1 MNNLRK
7 FNWITQYNSAKEG
20 EELVK
25 PSVSLVIDKAVVI
38 YDDDIRPIYRWINLD
53 PSEDYIC
60 DMEQHIKYYKQKKQV
75 SLDNGVTWNDV
86 VPAEYRR
93 GDKYEEKSTDCGYI
107 PTKLTSTFTD
117 GLTYTKMYD
126 GNPELT
132 SGDTN
137 FSGESKYEMTEAIIG
152 DCVTSIGSDAFKVH
166 SGLTSVVIPN
176 SVVSIGRLSFGGCYG
191 ITSVTIPN
199 SVTTIDEYAFQI
211 CSGLTSIDIPDS
223 VTSIGKSAFQSCS
236 GATNVTIGSG
246 VTSIGNTAFGW
257 CYSLT
262 SVTIN
267 ATNPPNIGSGVF
279 DYGSDFYLLYVP
291 DNSVNAYKTASGWS
305 KYASRIKPMSEKLS

>member
-93 GDKYEEKSTDCGYI
+93 GDIYEEKSTDCGYI
-107 PTKLTSTFTD
+107 PKKLTISYSDENKYEADCEGSSSIITSADTHPNGYDYSAMTFFEIGECT
-117 GLTYTKMYD
+117 T
-126 GNPELT
+126 EL
-132 SGDTN
+132 GDEAFAYLPN
-137 FSGESKYEMTEAIIG
+137 AMINAFSGKTLDLSNIKKFGKAVFTTVQHEGHIDLYLGEILLRDVSSMSDGALASCMCNFVIDNTTPPAWNLSQGIYPMPPYYYNY
-152 DCVTSIGSDAFKVH
+152 SI
-166 SGLTSVVIPN
+166 
-176 SVVSIGRLSFGGCYG
+176 
-191 ITSVTIPN
+191 
-199 SVTTIDEYAFQI
+199 
-211 CSGLTSIDIPDS
+211 
-223 VTSIGKSAFQSCS
+223 
-236 GATNVTIGSG
+236 
-246 VTSIGNTAFGW
+246 
-257 CYSLT
+257 
-262 SVTIN
+262 
-267 ATNPPNIGSGVF
+267 
-279 DYGSDFYLLYVP
+279 YVP
-291 DNSVNAYKTASGWS
+291 DSAVATYKANRNW
-305 KYASRIKPMSEKLS
+305 KNFKNNIKPMSEKPS